1 MDRLISEQAVME
13 IICSMFVDEK
23 ITIEIFKDM
32 GFAIKAIPSANKL
45 IPVSE
50 RLPQINEWVLCQC
63 RTGYKVLKLT
73 SYGCYCND
81 TQEYMDSFVIAWT
94 PLPSPYQPQERSE

>member
-1 MDRLISEQAVME
+1 MD
-13 IICSMFVDEK
+13 K
-23 ITIEIFKDM
+23 W
-32 GFAIKAIPSANKL
+32 

-63 RTGYKVLKLT
+63 RTGYKVLRLT

-81 TQEYMDSFVIAWT
+81 TQEYMDNCVIAWM
-94 PLPSPYQPQERSE
+94 PLPKPYKEVSE